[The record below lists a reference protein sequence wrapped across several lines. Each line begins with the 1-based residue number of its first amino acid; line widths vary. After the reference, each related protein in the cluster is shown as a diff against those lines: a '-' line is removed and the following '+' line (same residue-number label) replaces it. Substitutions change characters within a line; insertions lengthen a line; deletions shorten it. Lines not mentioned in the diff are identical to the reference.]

1 MPCLA
6 GNIIEINLN
15 NVQTRHVHG
24 LEPVPYCITLG
35 VLQNGNES
43 LF

>member
-6 GNIIEINLN
+6 GNIIETNLN

-24 LEPVPYCITLG
+24 LELVPYCITLG

-43 LF
+43 LY

>member
-6 GNIIEINLN
+6 GNMIEINLN
-15 NVQTRHVHG
+15 NVQTTHVHG
-24 LEPVPYCITLG
+24 LEPAPYRITLG

-43 LF
+43 LY